1 MVLSFTLCRTHTVLL
16 AWACN
21 PSWLAARSTRC
32 VLTNHEGQWL
42 LAGDKALEAHFKGG
56 VEHSHR
62 AATREAAR
70 PRAM

>member
-1 MVLSFTLCRTHTVLL
+1 
-16 AWACN
+16 
-21 PSWLAARSTRC
+21 

-70 PRAM
+70 LRAM